1 MRTCQGSRLL
11 QRWRA
16 PAGTGASLRPE
27 LIRNPFGGLMIT
39 LSENASKELEAF
51 FTAHD
56 DVKKSIRI
64 FFAPGG

>member
-1 MRTCQGSRLL
+1 
-11 QRWRA
+11 
-16 PAGTGASLRPE
+16 
-27 LIRNPFGGLMIT
+27 MIT